1 MTDPITAQTA
11 LARLKHQGK
20 KSVVAGM
27 ARYGIPSTNAVG
39 VTVGDVKRYAKT
51 IGRDH
56 ALSGELW
63 KSGVYEA
70 RLLAAFVGEPDRV
83 TGVQMDRWAS
93 DFDSWAVC
101 DTVCFALCDR
111 APLAWSKVKTWA
123 GTKPE
128 FKKRGAFALLWG
140 LTVHDKDAPDRQFLD
155 CLPLIERAALDER
168 DYVKKGIDMSLRAL
182 GKRNPSL
189 RVAALNL
196 AKILTQ
202 STEGPQSWIGRSTIR
217 DLSNAKAR
225 SG

>member
-1 MTDPITAQTA
+1 M
-11 LARLKHQGK
+11 
-20 KSVVAGM
+20 
-27 ARYGIPSTNAVG
+27 
-39 VTVGDVKRYAKT
+39 
-51 IGRDH
+51 
-56 ALSGELW
+56 
-63 KSGVYEA
+63 
-70 RLLAAFVGEPDRV
+70 
-83 TGVQMDRWAS
+83 
-93 DFDSWAVC
+93 
-101 DTVCFALCDR
+101 
-111 APLAWSKVKTWA
+111 KTWA

-168 DYVKKGIDMSLRAL
+168 DYVKKGIDISLRAL

-202 STEGPQSWIGRSTIR
+202 STEGSQSWIGRSTIR

-225 SG
+225 RG